1 MLKNILRSASPAA
14 MWTRI
19 VFALMLISFYCC
31 NPVKKVLND
40 SDKTQQ
46 VVNKYLET
54 HPARTDTI
62 SKFIQGDTVTQLLI
76 GYDTTYI
83 HDTVN
88 HGTIQVNKT
97 IYKTITR
104 VDTLVK
110 TIQDNRLLQACQDGL
125 AKVDYD
131 KKQAVLDRQAAESK
145 ANGWRLKF
153 WVVVLVMAVGIGALI
168 FLRR

>member
-1 MLKNILRSASPAA
+1 MLKFLRSAPIMA
-14 MWTRI
+14 RI
-19 VFALMLISFYCC
+19 VLAGLMIFLYCC

-54 HPARTDTI
+54 HPARTDTFTRVI
-62 SKFIQGDTVTQLLI
+62 PGDTITQLI
-76 GYDTTYI
+76 VGYDTTVL

-88 HGTIQVNKT
+88 NHVSVTKT
-97 IYKTITR
+97 ITKIVTR
-104 VDTLVK
+104 VDT
-110 TIQDNRLLQACQDGL
+110 IERRIIDNKLLQACQDGL

-131 KKQAVLDRQAAESK
+131 KKQAVLDKQAAESK

-153 WVVVLVMAVGIGALI
+153 WVVVLIMTIGIGALI